1 MILTG
6 VIVNSLSVLF
16 GSLIGSLFKKGISKN
31 MNNTLMSGLA
41 YCVLYIGISGLK
53 TGSDILVIILS
64 VIIGA
69 ILGEL
74 LDIDKRFKQ
83 IAMIIEEKI
92 NNKNHNIA
100 QGFVNST
107 IFVCV
112 GAMSIVGSIES
123 GMQGNFDTFY
133 AKSLIDGVVV
143 FVMATSLGIGCCFSA
158 VIAFIYQSVLTLSAN
173 VISQFLEVTIIN
185 DISCI
190 GSILIIGISLNM
202 LQITNVKTANFIIA
216 PFLPILIY
224 NFIDF
229 F

>member
-16 GSLIGSLFKKGISKN
+16 GSLIGSLFKNGISKK

-53 TGSDILVIILS
+53 AGSDILVIILS
-64 VIIGA
+64 ISIGA
-69 ILGEL
+69 IIGEF
-74 LDIDKRFKQ
+74 LDIDKRFNQ

-92 NNKNHNIA
+92 NNKNHKIA
-100 QGFVNST
+100 QGFMNST

-112 GAMSIVGSIES
+112 GAMSIVGSMES

-158 VIAFIYQSVLTLSAN
+158 VIAFIYQSALTLSAN

-202 LQITNVKTANFIIA
+202 LQITNVKIANFIIA